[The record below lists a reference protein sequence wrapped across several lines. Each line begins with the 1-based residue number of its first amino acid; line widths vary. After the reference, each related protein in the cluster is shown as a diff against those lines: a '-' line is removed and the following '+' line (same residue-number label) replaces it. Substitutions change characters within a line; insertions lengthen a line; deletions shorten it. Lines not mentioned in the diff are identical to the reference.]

1 MFFADENNRTILNE
15 FLKKKFSRDVADK
28 TMKMRLEASEQIIE
42 LMHNHPARWDE
53 MCKFNIAHIGKGF
66 INTIR
71 DINNISTGVLNINTG
86 IVESSGNRKDVNAI
100 YCYIYR
106 FLCEFDFTNNGEFEE
121 LSMIKNTIENDSADM
136 SISARD
142 QIKYAGTV
150 MLGQIFKYMIH
161 SEDVELFR
169 HIGKTLEDAKKHKE
183 QWDRELVSQNSLLEA
198 QKAEVEKLRDNLR
211 EYEQG
216 FNFVGLHKGF
226 SNLSKQKN
234 KEAFWLFCSLIGMGI
249 VIISS
254 LFMNAFYFTTKDWIM
269 LIPFISMEVIL
280 IYFFRII
287 LINHRSVKA
296 QIIQIELRK
305 TLCEFIQNYA
315 EYSQKIKAT
324 DKVALEKFENLIFSG
339 ILSNPE
345 NIPSTFDGMEQ
356 ISKLLK
362 ESRGKQ

>member
-15 FLKKKFSRDVADK
+15 FLKKRFSRSIADK

-71 DINNISTGVLNINTG
+71 DINNINTG
-86 IVESSGNRKDVNAI
+86 ILENPENTKVDIV

-121 LSMIKNTIENDSADM
+121 LNMIKNTIENDSADM
-136 SISARD
+136 SISVSD
-142 QIKYAGTV
+142 QIKYARTV

-183 QWDRELVSQNSLLEA
+183 QWDRELASQNSQLET
-198 QKAEVEKLRDNLR
+198 QKAETEKLRDNLR
-211 EYEQG
+211 EYEHG
-216 FNFVGLHKGF
+216 FNFVGLHQGF
-226 SNLSKQKN
+226 SNLSKQKT
-234 KEAFWLFCSLIGMGI
+234 KEASVLFYSLCGMGAT
-249 VIISS
+249 IILS
-254 LFMNAFYFTTKDWIM
+254 LCINAFYFTTKDWIT
-269 LIPFISMEVIL
+269 LIPFISMELML

-305 TLCEFIQNYA
+305 TLCEFIQSYVK
-315 EYSQKIKAT
+315 YSAKIQEKDKAS
-324 DKVALEKFENLIFSG
+324 LEKFENLIFSG

-362 ESRGKQ
+362 ESRGKP